1 LSKSS
6 SNHKTIIFIGLM
18 LGMLVAAVS
27 QTIVSPAM
35 PVIVAEL
42 GGIEHYSWIATAAL
56 LASAVIVPIVG
67 KLSDIY
73 GRRGFYIVGLLIFML
88 GSILAGVAQGFWWL
102 VAARAV
108 QGLGMGTIM
117 PLAQAIIG
125 DIISP
130 RERGK
135 YMGYMGGV
143 FGIAS
148 IGGPLLG
155 GWITD
160 NFSWR
165 WLFFVNLPIGIA
177 ALAFII
183 AYLHLPHTPR
193 KHSLDYVGF
202 VTLGL
207 GLSSVLLATSWGGTQ
222 YPWDSWQII
231 SLYVAG
237 ALSLAVFAINE
248 NYTEEPVIPL
258 RLFGNSIFTLSNVA
272 NLAIAMCMF
281 GAIFFIPIY
290 AQGVIGVSVTNSGL
304 VLIPLTVSMIV
315 VSILVGRLITR
326 TGRYKGF
333 VLAGILVMGLGYYL
347 LTRLEYGSTQTQLTL
362 AMIVVGLG
370 LGAVLQTYT
379 LIVQNASSRSDLG
392 VATATTQLS
401 RSIGATLGTAIFGTI
416 MTSGLRTEVPKH
428 LPAEALNGPQ
438 AEQFSGGSGVGSLL
452 DPNAITQ
459 LPEAVAIGIREGLA
473 AAMHPV
479 FVAGIPILAVAFV
492 ASLLI
497 KALPLRSVAFV
508 DADKEMLR
516 NANQGTSEGVYEGAL
531 SPNGDSRHSLPT
543 RGAPEYLAREIE
555 SVNGENPNAKIP
567 FLRNMNLDEP
577 DTYLNDIDGMSL
589 EELEEQI
596 PQAQEAL
603 DAIDSKLEELMGLR
617 DATLV
622 CVASMAAR
630 LAALKQ
636 AGLLY
641 GPIGDGQPAS
651 RGLEGASHKSAHD
664 D

>member
-1 LSKSS
+1 MDRSN
-6 SNHKTIIFIGLM
+6 SNHKTVIFIGLV

-42 GGIEHYSWIATAAL
+42 GGIEHYSWIATSAL

-73 GRRGFYIVGLLIFML
+73 GRRGFYIAGLVIFML

-183 AYLHLPHTPR
+183 AYLHLPHTPK

-202 VTLGL
+202 ITLGL
-207 GLSSVLLATSWGGTQ
+207 GLSVVLLATSWGGTQ
-222 YPWDSWQII
+222 YPWGSWQII
-231 SLYVAG
+231 SLYVVG
-237 ALSLAVFAINE
+237 ALSLVVFTINE
-248 NYTEEPVIPL
+248 YYAKEPVIPL

-304 VLIPLTVSMIV
+304 VLIPLTVSMIL
-315 VSILVGRLITR
+315 VSILVGRLITY

-333 VLAGILVMGLGYYL
+333 VLAGILIMCLGYYL
-347 LTRLEYGSTQTQLTL
+347 LTRLEYGSTQTQLTID
-362 AMIVVGLG
+362 MIVVGLG

-379 LIVQNASSRSDLG
+379 LVVQNATSRADLG
-392 VATATTQLS
+392 VATSTTQLS
-401 RSIGATLGTAIFGTI
+401 RSLGATLGTAIFGTI
-416 MTSGLRTEVPKH
+416 MTNGMKTEIPKH
-428 LPAEALNGPQ
+428 LPPQALQGPQ
-438 AEQFSGGSGVGSLL
+438 AAKLADGGGVGAVI
-452 DPNAITQ
+452 DPNTLGQ
-459 LPEAVAIGIREGLA
+459 LPDAIATGIREGLA

-479 FVAGIPILAVAFV
+479 FVAGLPILAVALV
-492 ASLLI
+492 ATLFI
-497 KALPLRSVAFV
+497 KALPLRTVAFAAIESDAEGDATATGV
-508 DADKEMLR
+508 AESNGKEALLHSGLSVFYLSRLVESRRWSSPELLRAASELVEPNGEVSVRERALRADEEVLKPLSRSLLAEYLLQRREFSPECDRVGEVRQHPAVADKR
-516 NANQGTSEGVYEGAL
+516 
-531 SPNGDSRHSLPT
+531 
-543 RGAPEYLAREIE
+543 RG
-555 SVNGENPNAKIP
+555 
-567 FLRNMNLDEP
+567 
-577 DTYLNDIDGMSL
+577 
-589 EELEEQI
+589 
-596 PQAQEAL
+596 
-603 DAIDSKLEELMGLR
+603 
-617 DATLV
+617 
-622 CVASMAAR
+622 
-630 LAALKQ
+630 
-636 AGLLY
+636 
-641 GPIGDGQPAS
+641 
-651 RGLEGASHKSAHD
+651 
-664 D
+664 